1 MSRNIKIVIADPS
14 PMVQLGLAAM
24 LHEIQDC
31 EVVWKTNDM
40 QALFA
45 RLHVLNPDVLIV
57 NPVMLD
63 YSRRMLVRTLFED
76 MPDMK
81 VVALVSSFVETNHLR
96 QYHGVI
102 EITDE
107 LQRVRYTLNQLQD
120 SLREAE
126 DESESAQL
134 SDREKDVLV
143 CLAKGLKNSEI
154 ADQLHISVHTVI
166 THRKNIVR
174 KTGIKSV
181 SALTVYA
188 IINNLIDE
196 KDII

>member
-1 MSRNIKIVIADPS
+1 MSRSIKIVIADPS
-14 PMVQLGLAAM
+14 PMFQLGLAAM
-24 LHEIQDC
+24 LQEIPDC
-31 EVVWKTNDM
+31 EVAWRTNDV
-40 QALFA
+40 QALFS
-45 RLHVLNPDVLIV
+45 RVRVLNPDVLIL

-63 YSRRMLVRTLFED
+63 YAKRMSVRTLFED
-76 MPDMK
+76 LPDMK
-81 VVALVSSFVETNHLR
+81 LVALVCSFVDAAQLR

-102 EITDE
+102 EMTDE
-107 LQRVRYTLNQLQD
+107 LQRIRYTLNQLQD
-120 SLREAE
+120 SLRETE
-126 DESESAQL
+126 DEADSAQL

-154 ADQLHISVHTVI
+154 ADQLHISIHTVI

>member
-1 MSRNIKIVIADPS
+1 MSRSIKIVIADPS

-24 LHEIQDC
+24 LQEIPDC
-31 EVVWKTNDM
+31 EVAWRTNDV
-40 QALFA
+40 QALFS
-45 RLHVLNPDVLIV
+45 RVRVLNPDVLIL

-63 YSRRMLVRTLFED
+63 YAKRMSVRTLFED
-76 MPDMK
+76 LPDMK
-81 VVALVSSFVETNHLR
+81 LVALVCSFVDAAQLR

-102 EITDE
+102 EMTDE
-107 LQRVRYTLNQLQD
+107 LQRIHYTLNQLQD
-120 SLREAE
+120 SLRETE
-126 DESESAQL
+126 DEADSAQL

-154 ADQLHISVHTVI
+154 ADQLHISIHTVI

>member
-24 LHEIQDC
+24 LHEIPDC
-31 EVVWKTNDM
+31 EVVWKTNDV

-45 RLHVLNPDVLIV
+45 CLHVLNPDVLIL

-81 VVALVSSFVETNHLR
+81 VVALVSSFVETAQLR
-96 QYHGVI
+96 QYHGVV

-107 LQRVRYTLNQLQD
+107 LQRVRYTLNQLQE
-120 SLREAE
+120 SLHETE

-154 ADQLHISVHTVI
+154 ADQLHISIHTVI

>member
-1 MSRNIKIVIADPS
+1 MSRNLKIVIADPS

-24 LHEIQDC
+24 LQEIPDC
-31 EVVWKTNDM
+31 EIAWKTNDV
-40 QALFA
+40 QALFS
-45 RLHVLNPDVLIV
+45 RVRVLNPDVLIL

-63 YSRRMLVRTLFED
+63 YTKRMSVRTLFED

-81 VVALVSSFVETNHLR
+81 LVALVCSFVDAAQLR

-102 EITDE
+102 EMTDE
-107 LQRVRYTLNQLQD
+107 LQRIRYTLNQLQD
-120 SLREAE
+120 SMREAE

-154 ADQLHISVHTVI
+154 ADQLHISIHTVI

>member
-14 PMVQLGLAAM
+14 PMVQLGLASM
-24 LHEIQDC
+24 LHEIPDC
-31 EVVWKTNDM
+31 DVAWKTGDV
-40 QALFA
+40 QALFT

-57 NPVMLD
+57 NPIMLD

-81 VVALVSSFVETNHLR
+81 MVALVSSFVDAAQLR

-107 LQRVRYTLNQLQD
+107 LQRIRNTLNQLQD
-120 SLREAE
+120 SMRDAE
-126 DESESAQL
+126 DDSESAQL

-154 ADQLHISVHTVI
+154 ADQLHISIHTVI

-181 SALTVYA
+181 AGLTVYA
-188 IINNLIDE
+188 LLHNLIDE
-196 KDII
+196 TTVI

>member
-1 MSRNIKIVIADPS
+1 MSRNLKIVIADPS

-24 LHEIQDC
+24 LQEIPDC
-31 EVVWKTNDM
+31 EIAWKTNDV
-40 QALFA
+40 QALFS
-45 RLHVLNPDVLIV
+45 RVRVLNPDVLIL

-63 YSRRMLVRTLFED
+63 YTKRMSVRTLFED

-81 VVALVSSFVETNHLR
+81 LVALVCSFVDAAQLR

-102 EITDE
+102 EMTDE
-107 LQRVRYTLNQLQD
+107 LQRIRYTLNQLQD
-120 SLREAE
+120 SMREAE

-154 ADQLHISVHTVI
+154 ADQLHISIHTVI

-188 IINNLIDE
+188 IINNRIDE

>member
-1 MSRNIKIVIADPS
+1 MSRSIKIVIADPS

-24 LHEIQDC
+24 LQEIPDC
-31 EVVWKTNDM
+31 EVAWRTNDV
-40 QALFA
+40 QALFS
-45 RLHVLNPDVLIV
+45 RVRVLNPDVLIL

-63 YSRRMLVRTLFED
+63 YAKRMSVRTLFED
-76 MPDMK
+76 LPDMK
-81 VVALVSSFVETNHLR
+81 LVALVCSFVDAAQLR

-102 EITDE
+102 EMTDE
-107 LQRVRYTLNQLQD
+107 LQRIRYTLNQLQD
-120 SLREAE
+120 SLRETE
-126 DESESAQL
+126 DEADSAQL

-154 ADQLHISVHTVI
+154 ADQLHISIHTVI

>member
-1 MSRNIKIVIADPS
+1 MSRSIKIVIADPS

-24 LHEIQDC
+24 LQEIPDC
-31 EVVWKTNDM
+31 EVAWRTNDV
-40 QALFA
+40 QALFS
-45 RLHVLNPDVLIV
+45 RVRVLNPDVLIL

-63 YSRRMLVRTLFED
+63 YAKRMSVRTLFED
-76 MPDMK
+76 LPDMK
-81 VVALVSSFVETNHLR
+81 LVALVCSFVDAAQLR

-102 EITDE
+102 EMTDE
-107 LQRVRYTLNQLQD
+107 LQRIRYTLNQLQD

-126 DESESAQL
+126 DEADSALL

-154 ADQLHISVHTVI
+154 ADQLHISIHTVI

>member
-1 MSRNIKIVIADPS
+1 MSRSIKIVIADPS

-24 LHEIQDC
+24 LQEIPDC
-31 EVVWKTNDM
+31 EVAWRTNDV
-40 QALFA
+40 QALFS
-45 RLHVLNPDVLIV
+45 RVRVLNPDVLIL

-63 YSRRMLVRTLFED
+63 YAKRMSVRTLFED
-76 MPDMK
+76 LPDMK
-81 VVALVSSFVETNHLR
+81 LVALMCSFVDAAQLR

-102 EITDE
+102 EMTDE
-107 LQRVRYTLNQLQD
+107 LQRIRYTLNQLQD
-120 SLREAE
+120 SLRETE
-126 DESESAQL
+126 DEADSAQL

-154 ADQLHISVHTVI
+154 ADQLHISIHTVI

>member
-1 MSRNIKIVIADPS
+1 MNRSIKIVIADPS
-14 PMVQLGLAAM
+14 PMVQLGLAVM
-24 LHEIQDC
+24 LQEIPDC
-31 EVVWKTNDM
+31 EIAWKTNDV
-40 QALFA
+40 QALFS
-45 RLHVLNPDVLIV
+45 RVRVLNPDVLIL

-63 YSRRMLVRTLFED
+63 YTKRMSVRTLFED

-81 VVALVSSFVETNHLR
+81 LVALVCSFVDAAQLR

-102 EITDE
+102 EMTDE
-107 LQRVRYTLNQLQD
+107 LQRIRYTLNQLQD
-120 SLREAE
+120 SMREAE

-154 ADQLHISVHTVI
+154 ADQLHISIHTVI

>member
-1 MSRNIKIVIADPS
+1 MKIVIADPS
-14 PMVQLGLAAM
+14 PMLQLGLAAM
-24 LHEIQDC
+24 LQEIPDC
-31 EVVWKTNDM
+31 EIAWKTSDV
-40 QALFA
+40 QALFS
-45 RLHVLNPDVLIV
+45 RVRVLNPDILIL

-63 YSRRMLVRTLFED
+63 YAKRMSVRTLFED
-76 MPDMK
+76 MPNMK
-81 VVALVSSFVETNHLR
+81 LVALVSTFVDAAQLR

-102 EITDE
+102 EMTDE
-107 LQRVRYTLNQLQD
+107 LQRIRYTLNQLQD
-120 SLREAE
+120 SMREAE

-154 ADQLHISVHTVI
+154 ADQLHISIHTVI

>member
-14 PMVQLGLAAM
+14 LMVQLGLAAM
-24 LHEIQDC
+24 LHDIPDC
-31 EVVWKTNDM
+31 EVVWKTNDV

-57 NPVMLD
+57 NPIMLD

-81 VVALVSSFVETNHLR
+81 MVALVSSFVDAAQLR

-107 LQRVRYTLNQLQD
+107 LQRIRNTLNQLQD
-120 SLREAE
+120 SMRDAE
-126 DESESAQL
+126 DDSESAQL

-143 CLAKGLKNSEI
+143 CLAKGLKNNGSGEMRFAYI
-154 ADQLHISVHTVI
+154 
-166 THRKNIVR
+166 
-174 KTGIKSV
+174 
-181 SALTVYA
+181 
-188 IINNLIDE
+188 
-196 KDII
+196 